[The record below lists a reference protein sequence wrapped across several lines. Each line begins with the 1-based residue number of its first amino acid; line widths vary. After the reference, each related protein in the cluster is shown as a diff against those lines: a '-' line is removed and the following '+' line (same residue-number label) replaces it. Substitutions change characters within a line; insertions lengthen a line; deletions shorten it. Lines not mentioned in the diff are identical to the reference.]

1 MVLKKHKKLQISSE
15 WNENVRKLKK
25 NDRKN
30 IGQNFDVKFHE
41 FSDLIGNN
49 KIRFIGVDSFVK

>member
-1 MVLKKHKKLQISSE
+1 MVLKKRKKLQISSE
-15 WNENVRKLKK
+15 WNESENFKK
-25 NDRKN
+25 K
-30 IGQNFDVKFHE
+30 ISEKKTLYVKFPK